1 MLTNFIFFNKIQ
13 TKGENM
19 DIKNIIEKKSLGKEL
34 TKQEIEFFVNGYT
47 KGVIADYQ
55 ASALLMAIKI
65 LGMTE
70 KETFYLTDAML
81 KTGEVMD
88 LSELGTTVDKHST
101 GGISDTTSI
110 ALVPICATCG
120 VKMLKLSGRGLGFTG
135 GTIDKL
141 EAFTGFDVSISME
154 RAKELVKKNG
164 ACIIAATKNLAPAD
178 KKIYALRDTTSTVA
192 SLPLIASSIMS
203 KKLASGAD
211 VIVLDVKY
219 GNGAF
224 MKTKKDAIALAKMMV
239 KIGQNAGKKMDYV
252 VDDMNEPLGYNIG
265 NRLEAYEAVELLN
278 GKTGKLRDVTLD
290 LSAKCISLGLNVS
303 YSQAY
308 DMAKESIDNKT
319 ALKKLK
325 DMVKDQGGE
334 TNLFRGL
341 GLKPTLVVKA
351 DKSGTLKKID
361 CATLGILV
369 GEMGATRQKITD
381 DIDYN
386 VGIKTFHKLGDQI
399 KEGDIIFEIFAKDK
413 NQAKDFAPKF
423 VKCYQYND

>member
-1 MLTNFIFFNKIQ
+1 
-13 TKGENM
+13 M

-47 KGVIADYQ
+47 KGEIADYQ

-65 LGMTE
+65 LGMSE

-81 KTGEVMD
+81 HSGEIMNLKD
-88 LSELGTTVDKHST
+88 LGTTVDKHST

-110 ALVPICATCG
+110 ALVPICASCG

-141 EAFTGFDVSISME
+141 EAFTGFNVGISME
-154 RAKELVKKNG
+154 KAKELVKKNG
-164 ACIIAATKNLAPAD
+164 ACIISATKNLAPAD
-178 KKIYALRDTTSTVA
+178 KKIYALRDTTATVA

-224 MKTKKDAIALAKMMV
+224 MKTKKDAVALAKLMV
-239 KIGQNAGKKMDYV
+239 KIGENAGKKMDYV

-290 LSAKCISLGLNVS
+290 LSAKCISLGLNIS
-303 YSQAY
+303 YEQAY
-308 DMAKESIDNKT
+308 KMAKESIDNKT

-341 GLKPTLVVKA
+341 GIKPTLVVKA
-351 DKSGTLKKID
+351 EKSGILKKID

-381 DIDYN
+381 QIDYN
-386 VGIKTFHKLGDQI
+386 VGIKTFHKLGEQI
-399 KEGDIIFEIFAKDK
+399 KQGDTIFEIFAKDK
-413 NQAKDFAPKF
+413 TQAKEFALKF
-423 VKCYQYND
+423 EHCYQID